1 MAKRPPS
8 RFESIFRAELQAGK
22 GMMSSLG
29 TAGSE
34 SQKEKRDLRNMLPKS
49 GILGAILENK
59 FGKSYRYSGSKGPS
73 IESKSATVQAVS
85 SKILAKNSM
94 FLPIIAK
101 DMNIMRQT
109 IQQIARKQ
117 GIKPKTQENY
127 GRSVSA
133 EPTTSSAPSS
143 GGSAAKPGMFSGI
156 ADSLGSIGGGVLGL
170 GGAMI
175 SGLLGSIGSI
185 GGSFLRGLT
194 SMVGFGLPG
203 IIGLIA
209 GGYVVYSLAK
219 SIDFSK
225 IGTDL
230 YKVFGD
236 AFDEITKALKTF
248 FNIKEGEGFLEGF
261 ARQLDE
267 AFNTSFFTKNLNDAS
282 KALAESTNFISNK
295 IDTTFNTIM
304 AHGVA
309 AAKTL
314 GDVMIAVGKDLIGY
328 TRQWMSQQRDTL
340 YMLIGAAIGGV
351 VGGAVGG
358 VAGAIIGAA
367 TGAKIG
373 QEWSKF
379 TGSQEQK
386 TAESYEKNFGG
397 KEGAIKQ
404 LESQIQKGSQ
414 MLDANVGK
422 SDDAA
427 LNMSDPNSRKWL
439 ASYLSLRTGGKQSP
453 EYFEEQINKDRRDHA
468 GRAPAFEDWTVGR
481 IRKEVSSYEQ
491 TLRLLDPKRDVS
503 NLENLDFKKTMAANL
518 EYGRSMF
525 PESSPNASQ
534 SFPLKGTGGGDGSS
548 FAKFPTAEAGFKAQ
562 RALWESDSYSKLSIE
577 QAIKRW
583 SPTATANYGKGIEN
597 AIGASIATTKFSDL
611 SESQK
616 NALLNE
622 QARQEGFF
630 KSGTLPNRLNNP
642 GAMKFA
648 QWETKYGA
656 ESSGVGEYGKRTQI
670 AGSPTPDMNPPKIQ
684 NTLTADNKPSDVEL
698 ILGMFGEMFGDLST
712 SLFKLAEAGQASSAK
727 TEGKASG
734 TSGEASNYDIMIDE
748 MGLHRVM
755 RG

>member
-22 GMMSSLG
+22 GMLSSLG

-34 SQKEKRDLRNMLPKS
+34 SQKEKRDLRNLLPKS

-156 ADSLGSIGGGVLGL
+156 ADSLGSIGGGLLGL

-175 SGLLGSIGSI
+175 SGLIGSIGSI

-386 TAESYEKNFGG
+386 TAESYEKNFGS

-468 GRAPAFEDWTVGR
+468 GRAPSFEDWTVGR
-481 IRKEVSSYEQ
+481 IRKEVSSFEQ

-503 NLENLDFKKTMAANL
+503 NLEKMDWKGSYERNL
-518 EYGRSMF
+518 ESGRSMF
-525 PESSPNASQ
+525 PESSPSASQ
-534 SFPLKGTGGGDGSS
+534 SFPLKDDVKSKDQ
-548 FAKFPTAEAGFKAQ
+548 FAKFPSAEAGFKAQ
-562 RALWESDSYSKLSIE
+562 RALWERSYSKMTIAEALKS
-577 QAIKRW
+577 W
-583 SPTATANYGKGIEN
+583 SPTATANYGKGLEK
-597 AIGASIATTKFSDL
+597 AIGASITSTKFSDL

-616 NALLNE
+616 VALLNE

-630 KSGTLPNRLNNP
+630 SKGSLPNRMNNP
-642 GAMKFA
+642 GALKFRS
-648 QWETKYGA
+648 WETAYGA
-656 ESSGVGEYGKRTQI
+656 EPSGVGEYGKKVQT
-670 AGSPTPDMNPPKIQ
+670 AGSPTPDTNPPKIQ